1 MLNKKILLFFT
12 VVVLSVSAASA
23 QQPDSIFKPKFIMK
37 TMKKVADWQLNTW
50 QQNGWPHPKGD
61 WTNAAGYTGILELG
75 KVSKDKKYSDFLV
88 GIGNDLNWN
97 TGKRRFMA
105 DDYCIGQT
113 YANLYMIYHDKKMI
127 AKFQSLAD
135 SIIAQPHTEPLDWK
149 NSIQLREWAW
159 CDAMYMGPTSLSYLA
174 TATGDPKYLDIAVKL
189 WWKTYSY
196 LYDPTEHL
204 YYRDGSYLDKRE
216 KNGQK
221 VFWSRGNGWVM
232 GGLVR
237 VIDNM
242 PANYP
247 DRPKFI
253 QLYKDMA
260 ARIAALQQPDGSWHA
275 SLLDPASYPVKE
287 ASGTGFYA
295 YALLWGLNNGTL
307 DKKTYWPV
315 VQKAWASLVDCVHP
329 DGMLGYVQPIGA
341 APDKVNENSTE
352 IYGVGSFLLTGSQLY
367 KYMEHNHIK

>member
-1 MLNKKILLFFT
+1 
-12 VVVLSVSAASA
+12 
-23 QQPDSIFKPKFIMK
+23 
-37 TMKKVADWQLNTW
+37 MKKVANWQLNTW
-50 QQNGWPHPKGD
+50 HQNGWSHPKGD

-75 KVSKDKKYSDFLV
+75 KLSKDKKYTDFLI
-88 GIGNDLNWN
+88 GIGNDLDWN

-113 YANLYMIYHDKKMI
+113 YANLYLIYHDPKMI
-127 AKFQSLAD
+127 AKFQVLAD

-149 NSIQLREWAW
+149 NNIQMREWAW

-174 TATGDPKYLDIAVKL
+174 TATGDQKYLDAAVKL
-189 WWKTYSY
+189 WWKTYHY
-196 LYDPTEHL
+196 LYDPAEHL
-204 YYRDGSYLDKRE
+204 YYRDGSYLDKKE

-221 VFWSRGNGWVM
+221 VFWSRGNGWVL

-242 PANYP
+242 PVNYP
-247 DRPKFI
+247 GRPKFI

-260 ARIAALQQPDGSWHA
+260 ARVASLQQPDGSWHA
-275 SLLDPASYPVKE
+275 SLLDPASYPIRE
-287 ASGTGFYA
+287 ASGTGFYG
-295 YALLWGLNNGTL
+295 YALLWGLNNGIL

-315 VQKAWASLVDCVHP
+315 VQKAWIALVDCMHP

-352 IYGVGSFLLTGSQLY
+352 IYGVGSFLLTGTQLY
-367 KYMEHNHIK
+367 KYIEHNRIN